1 MTAMR
6 ARGCERD
13 DASFFAYKKLADLSA
28 THGHRQAKHV
38 LPQLNVLEQQRAA
51 RQVVRSSFR
60 LPRRAYGPTSIS
72 RSNQPVQQHVCD
84 ERHHGPPWRS
94 LELND
99 GDNDEVAMAGRRAA
113 TMAGG
118 PLDNLFRDRYGVIAL
133 GWTPTDRATRTC
145 STNATL
151 QYICGEKKTYFGLA
165 WSSCPLTRAPLLR
178 PLRRTT
184 SSWISPRRR
193 NVRVTQRRTTR

>member
-6 ARGCERD
+6 ARGCERETTR
-13 DASFFAYKKLADLSA
+13 AFLLTKKFCALCCLLNRDLELADLSA

-72 RSNQPVQQHVCD
+72 RSNQPVQQRVCD

-99 GDNDEVAMAGRRAA
+99 GDNDEVAMAGRRAT
-113 TMAGG
+113 TMAGA
-118 PLDNLFRDRYGVIAL
+118 PLDNLFRDRYGVIV
-133 GWTPTDRATRTC
+133 W
-145 STNATL
+145 
-151 QYICGEKKTYFGLA
+151 YHICK
-165 WSSCPLTRAPLLR
+165 
-178 PLRRTT
+178 
-184 SSWISPRRR
+184 
-193 NVRVTQRRTTR
+193 TQRRSSPVSTVAEQGRRKTQEWANSPSAADTQLRAWPPREVPAHPAQP